1 MSRRVPRSG
10 AAIVAAVL
18 LLASCSIHQRARDA
32 ARAVETPLGRS
43 ACVLFCD
50 GLSAE
55 AFQRLLA
62 EGALPNIRREIVD
75 RGLSFDT
82 AVASVPS
89 ETYPNLGALL
99 TGLFPGHHGI
109 PANIWLDRRLHLAES
124 HTNIFR
130 ILSAS
135 DFLKPDVRTLYE
147 RLPADSVAVTT
158 PIARGATVDVKNVL
172 ALTASYARWDWE
184 FLDRKTLD
192 DIGDAYM
199 GTLDVGR
206 LPPLAWAHLLG
217 PDEVAHADGPGS
229 PEFREA
235 LENIDRSFGRLVR
248 RLKRRGAYEKVLF
261 VLLGDHGNKAYATAV
276 DAEELVHRALFAH
289 PTEADCAKGNCVLVP
304 AKGKRRAAYDVGGA
318 QIAVGAYRGV
328 MIWLPA
334 SRLPEDVPRAFTLGR
349 KKPSNKKTPKTK
361 KAATKPAPAAAAQ
374 VPPLSEFAAALSHAP
389 EVGLV
394 VTRGAG
400 PGHVVV
406 YGPAGVA
413 EIVRE
418 EREGDEPLFS
428 YRIRQGVDPFGYA
441 ADAPLAP
448 FVTGGSFTASEWL
461 EATALTEYPDLV
473 VQLPEFFDSP
483 RAPDVYL
490 SPKDGYGFRS
500 GKAAGH
506 GALSRSEM
514 VVPFVFAGPGVPHG
528 TRPVARTV
536 DLAPT
541 LLGWLGV
548 PFDPDAMDG
557 EDLGIAAAPSGR

>member
-1 MSRRVPRSG
+1 MIPRRLSAAG
-10 AAIVAAVL
+10 AACLAAL
-18 LLASCSIHQRARDA
+18 LFLSSCSIHQRERSA
-32 ARAVETPLGRS
+32 ALAVEKPLSRS
-43 ACVLFCD
+43 VCVILCD

-55 AFQRLLA
+55 AFERLVTA
-62 EGALPNIRREIVD
+62 GDLPNIRHELLD
-75 RGLSFDT
+75 RGLSFET

-109 PANIWLDRRLHLAES
+109 PANIWLDRRLRLAES

-135 DFLKPDVRTLYE
+135 DFLTPDARTLYE

-158 PIARGATVDVKNVL
+158 PIARGAAVDAKNAI

-192 DIGDAYM
+192 DVGDAYM
-199 GTLDVGR
+199 GALEAGR
-206 LPPLAWAHLLG
+206 LPSLAWAHLLG
-217 PDEVAHADGPGS
+217 TDEVAHADGPES
-229 PEFREA
+229 PEFRAA
-235 LENIDRSFGRLVR
+235 LENVDHAFGRLVR
-248 RLKRRGAYEKVLF
+248 RLKRHGAYDRILF
-261 VLLGDHGNKAYATAV
+261 VLLGDHGNKAYTRDV
-276 DAEELVHRALFAH
+276 DAAELVHRALFAH
-289 PTEADCAKGNCVLVP
+289 PTEADCAKGNCILVP
-304 AKGKRRAAYDVGGA
+304 AKGKRAKEYDVGDA
-318 QIAVGAYRGV
+318 EIAVGAYRGA

-349 KKPSNKKTPKTK
+349 KKPKKPKASK
-361 KAATKPAPAAAAQ
+361 KGARKAAAPATP
-374 VPPLSEFAAALSHAP
+374 VPTPPLSEFAEALSRAP
-389 EVGLV
+389 EVALV
-394 VTRGAG
+394 VTRGSS
-400 PGHVVV
+400 PGHVVI
-406 YGPAGVA
+406 YGPGGIADIA
-413 EIVRE
+413 RE
-418 EREGDEPLFS
+418 ERDGDEPLFA
-428 YRIRQGVDPFGYA
+428 YRVRKGADPLGYA
-441 ADAPLAP
+441 SDARLHPL
-448 FVTGGSFTASEWL
+448 VTGGAYTASEWL
-461 EATALTEYPDLV
+461 EATARTEYPDLV

-483 RAPDVYL
+483 RAPDVYI

-541 LLGWLGV
+541 LLAWLGV

-557 EDLGIAAAPSGR
+557 EDLEIAAPPRQP